1 MARRSSSIV
10 LLLPVLVLLA
20 ACSKE
25 TGQAEGPAVAST
37 PSAEA
42 LVEPLLALDTTAQAL
57 NVTHRPTGVSFQLF
71 EDETFEESEEGTFH
85 RLLSSFGAYVSY
97 SKEWY
102 YEGGA
107 HPSYGQTYHAVTVG
121 ETLAEADLRD
131 LFPERALYA
140 ALQQTPLVQ
149 QTALDHATLD
159 ELLDGLATTYACEM
173 SFERFFSSFFV
184 KQVQDDIAEV
194 VVGLTHGCEA
204 QRGNFTTLILT
215 VDVSQEKKAV
225 FEDLQLFHDQT
236 EP

>member
-1 MARRSSSIV
+1 MV
-10 LLLPVLVLLA
+10 LLFPVLVLLA

-25 TGQAEGPAVAST
+25 TGQAEGLAVA
-37 PSAEA
+37 PSAEV

-57 NVTHRPTGVSFQLF
+57 NVTYRPIGVRFQLF

-85 RLLSSFGAYVSY
+85 RLLSSFGPYVSY

-107 HPSYGQTYHAVTVG
+107 HPSYGQSYHAVIVG

-131 LFPERALYA
+131 LFPEHALYA

-159 ELLDGLATTYACEM
+159 ELLDGLATTYECEM
-173 SFERFFSSFFV
+173 SFERFYSSFFI
-184 KQVQDDIAEV
+184 KQVQEDIAEV
-194 VVGLTHGCEA
+194 VVGLTHGCEV
-204 QRGNFTTLILT
+204 QRGTFTTLILKME
-215 VDVSQEKKAV
+215 VSQEKKVV
-225 FEDLQLFHDQT
+225 FEDLQRFHDQT
-236 EP
+236 EGVP